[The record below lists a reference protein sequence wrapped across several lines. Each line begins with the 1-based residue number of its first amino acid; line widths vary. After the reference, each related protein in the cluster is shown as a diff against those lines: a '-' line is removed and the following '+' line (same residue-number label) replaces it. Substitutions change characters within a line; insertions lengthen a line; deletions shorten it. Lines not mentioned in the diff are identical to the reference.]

1 MDSSLIQIQFDIVW
15 FISGISLS
23 VIMAFISYRL
33 RALSISG
40 AAGMIIVGSIV
51 FGLGGVV
58 FAIPLILFF
67 VSSSL
72 LSKIKTSDKEKS
84 MEMFDK
90 SGPRDIYQVL
100 ANGGVGALA
109 VLMFFVTN
117 NTIWFFIYLSSIC
130 EAAADTWATELGTIS
145 RKKPISI
152 ISFRKIEAG
161 SSGGV
166 SLLGTASA
174 AGGSLMIAGFSYL
187 FSLSG
192 TSSQSPRFESFIAVF
207 IFGFIGALID
217 SLIGATIQ
225 SQFQCDICYKTTEQ
239 QWHCGKRSM
248 LIRGFRAVNND
259 VVNFLSTTSAAV
271 LMGLYFYFTAY

>member
-130 EAAADTWATELGTIS
+130 EAAADTWGTELGTLS
-145 RKKPISI
+145 KRKPLSI
-152 ISFRKIEAG
+152 ISLRKIETG

-166 SLLGTASA
+166 SLLGTTA
-174 AGGSLMIAGFSYL
+174 AIAGSLLIASV
-187 FSLSG
+187 SLLQLRIFG
-192 TSSQSPRFESFIAVF
+192 IGLDWRFEYFIAVF
-207 IFGFIGALID
+207 VFGFIGALID
-217 SLIGATIQ
+217 SLAGATIQ
-225 SQFQCDICYKTTEQ
+225 SQFQCEICGKTTEQ
-239 QWHCGKRSM
+239 QWHCGKRSR
-248 LIRGFRAVNND
+248 LARGFRAVNND